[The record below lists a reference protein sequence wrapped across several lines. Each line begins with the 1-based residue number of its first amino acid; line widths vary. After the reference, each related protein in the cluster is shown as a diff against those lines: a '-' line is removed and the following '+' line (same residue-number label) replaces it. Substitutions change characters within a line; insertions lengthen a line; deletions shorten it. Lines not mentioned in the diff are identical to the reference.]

1 MNVQSN
7 KRFVVI
13 YDPIKG
19 IPTPDGLASVVVEG
33 YINSSKN
40 YTIVTSTSLVVDCFR
55 LAVSDGR
62 IQHDEIV
69 FFHKD
74 IEVTISERGLIESAP
89 VGFCDLHE
97 RYIMQLL

>member
-19 IPTPDGLASVVVEG
+19 DATPDGLAKVVVDG
-33 YINSSKN
+33 YINSTKN

-55 LAVSDGR
+55 IAVSEGR
-62 IQHDEIV
+62 ISHDEIA

-74 IEVTISERGLIESAP
+74 IEVTISERGLINSAP

-97 RYIMQLL
+97 KYIMQLL